1 MRVPVKRDGKIQWIV
16 LEETLI
22 VGGEE
27 IAKFVKEEITSLRLG
42 QNSGL
47 ERIVSEAQKR
57 GIIAYVQEER

>member
-1 MRVPVKRDGKIQWIV
+1 MRVPVKRDGKMQWIV

-22 VGGEE
+22 AGGEE

>member
-1 MRVPVKRDGKIQWIV
+1 MQWIV

-22 VGGEE
+22 AGGEE